1 MTSASSWASAAPG
14 WTSSTTSDPCVEARR
29 RRLASGLVV
38 PPGFLRLR
46 RWCSCWLRHRCSCGC
61 AAGVLAGCVAGVLAG
76 CAPVFRAPSGPPAV
90 RAAGVLAAVSP
101 VFRWLGPRCSGRR
114 RARPPSTPRASLGA
128 SARSLGRLVS
138 PQSSRALISER
149 PTNVA
154 CNSPATISNHELAAL
169 ELQRFQTLLIL
180 YPVELHATFGV
191 DLAAHRHHP
200 YWWRVVAGARSARYH
215 APARQSFGASLAA
228 CLRAIWIG
236 CAHVDRLCTS
246 G

>member
-1 MTSASSWASAAPG
+1 MTSGSSWASAARG

-38 PPGFLRLR
+38 LPGFLLAAPPVFLRLR
-46 RWCSCWLRHRCSCGC
+46 RWCFCWLCRRCSCWLCR
-61 AAGVLAGCVAGVLAG
+61 
-76 CAPVFRAPSGPPAV
+76 
-90 RAAGVLAAVSP
+90 
-101 VFRWLGPRCSGRR
+101 RCSGRR
-114 RARPPSTPRASLGA
+114 RARPLSALRASLGA
-128 SARSLGRLVS
+128 SARSPARLVS

-169 ELQRFQTLLIL
+169 ELQRFQTLLNL
-180 YPVELHATFGV
+180 YPVELHATFGG
-191 DLAAHRHHP
+191 DLATRWHHP

-215 APARQSFGASLAA
+215 APARQSFWPSLAA
-228 CLRAIWIG
+228 VSAL
-236 CAHVDRLCTS
+236 S